1 MGCGSLLGD
10 LFYLA
15 DSLLENPH
23 VQHSPQ
29 INYQGGEE
37 GLHAQLYWMY
47 GEGVISEEIFIALR
61 LLADGGKL
69 RPADLAVHRANV
81 RRRLNRKADSEVQNA
96 LRGVRSRLMQLTE
109 IRSNSEK
116 VLKDLETRLAKL
128 DKVVATKEQKAR
140 QAVGKNNEDAARQ
153 RLTEKVDLAGSYS
166 RLAAQAQALRDDLA
180 RLDHLCTQLET
191 KAAELEAVRARE
203 ELSET
208 NMM

>member
-29 INYQGGEE
+29 INYRGGEE
-37 GLHAQLYWMY
+37 DLHAQLYWMY

-69 RPADLAVHRANV
+69 RPADLAVHRANA

-128 DKVVATKEQKAR
+128 DKVVATKEQNAR

-153 RLTEKVDLAGSYS
+153 RLTEKADIAGSYS
-166 RLAAQAQALRDDLA
+166 RLAAQAEALRDDLA

-203 ELSET
+203 ELSEI